1 LGSLISALASYLDAR
16 HRDGRWLMRVEDI
29 DPPREQPG
37 ASHSILNSLREHGL
51 VWDGDVL
58 WQSERLELYRA
69 TTEHLLTENLAF
81 RCNCSRQMLVA
92 SDGVYNGHCRNRNLD
107 AAQEHAVRIKVPNA
121 CHITVDDRIQ
131 QPLTLQLDRDVGDFV
146 IWRRDNL
153 VAYQLAVT
161 LDDAEQ
167 GITDIVRG
175 SDLFESTAR
184 QICLQRLLGLPTPQ
198 YAHIPVLTNTGG
210 QKLSKQTHAPALD
223 NSRALDNLRLA
234 LKFLKQAKTQAGN
247 PQQLLQQAAAQ
258 WQPERIA
265 STMDIPESALA

>member
-1 LGSLISALASYLDAR
+1 
-16 HRDGRWLMRVEDI
+16 MRVEDI

-69 TTEHLLTENLAF
+69 ATEQLLAENLAF
-81 RCNCSRQMLVA
+81 RCNCSRQMLAA
-92 SDGVYNGHCRNRNLD
+92 SDGVYNGHCRHRNLD
-107 AAQEHAVRIKVPNA
+107 ASQEHAVRIKVPDA
-121 CHITVDDRIQ
+121 CLITIDDRIQ
-131 QPLTLQLDRDVGDFV
+131 QPLTLRLNSEVGDFV

-167 GITDIVRG
+167 GVTNIVRG
-175 SDLFESTAR
+175 SDLYDSTPR
-184 QICLQRLLGLPTPQ
+184 QVCLQQMLGLPTPQ
-198 YAHIPVLTNTGG
+198 YAHIPVLTNAGG
-210 QKLSKQTHAPALD
+210 QKLSKQTHAPMLD
-223 NSRALDNLRLA
+223 NSRVLDNLRLA
-234 LKFLKQAKTQAGN
+234 LKFLKQAKTEADN

-258 WQPERIA
+258 WQPELIA
-265 STMDIPESALA
+265 STMDIPESVLA